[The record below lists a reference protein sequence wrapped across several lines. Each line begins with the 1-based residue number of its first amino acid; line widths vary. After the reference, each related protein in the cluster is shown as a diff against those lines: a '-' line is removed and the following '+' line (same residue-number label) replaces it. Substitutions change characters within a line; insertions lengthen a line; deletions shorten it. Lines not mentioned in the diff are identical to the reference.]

1 MHAGN
6 RSIFQILAC
15 VTVFVHVFHCIF
27 AGIKAG
33 LDSWRKMPYV
43 YAEYTVIKV
52 FLCGSVWVSSDGAV
66 GFPFLALGGS
76 LSIDVE

>member
-52 FLCGSVWVSSDGAV
+52 FFMRFCVGVLRWSSRVPVFSVRR
-66 GFPFLALGGS
+66 
-76 LSIDVE
+76 ITKH